1 MMGNATRVK
10 IKTIISTEMHSFL
23 QDLFSVESE
32 VCSAI
37 ASIFFYTKCKSL
49 KFHGMQA
56 YQMYSRIP
64 RTRCSFIPVR
74 FSTVTAAISAL
85 RGLSGAHLEKQIASL
100 K

>member
-1 MMGNATRVK
+1 MGNATRVK
-10 IKTIISTEMHSFL
+10 LKTIISTEMHSFL
-23 QDLFSVESE
+23 PDLFSVESE

-49 KFHGMQA
+49 KYHGMQA